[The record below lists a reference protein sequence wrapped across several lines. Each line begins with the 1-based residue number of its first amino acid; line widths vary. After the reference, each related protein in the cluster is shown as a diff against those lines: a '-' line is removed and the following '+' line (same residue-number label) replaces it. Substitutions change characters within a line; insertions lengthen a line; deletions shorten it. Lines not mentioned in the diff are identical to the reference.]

1 MPWAPV
7 SDCCVSFDRV
17 NVARNGVTILE
28 SVSASV
34 PRGICTA
41 IVGPN
46 GAGKT
51 TLLLALLEQISY
63 QGTIRR
69 NGQGANTSPRIGY
82 VPQRL
87 PVDRGMP
94 ITVLDLMVMG
104 HARRPLWCG
113 ISRIHRDRAL
123 HWLSCVHAS
132 TLAKRP
138 LGVLSGG
145 EWQRVLLALALQQE
159 PDLLLLDEPAAG
171 IDVRGEHLL
180 CELMDTLRE
189 RHGFT
194 QLMVSHDLA
203 TVTHHADHVILLNRK
218 VIAEGKPADVLV
230 PQHLSAAFGL
240 HMGVATAPWL
250 NVSCQ
255 GGDR

>member
-1 MPWAPV
+1 LT
-7 SDCCVSFDRV
+7 DTCVNFDRV
-17 NVARNGVTILE
+17 NVTRNGITILE

-34 PRGICTA
+34 PRGSCTA
-41 IVGPN
+41 VVGPN

-51 TLLLALLEQISY
+51 TLLLALLGQIPY
-63 QGTIRR
+63 RGTIRLEAP
-69 NGQGANTSPRIGY
+69 GSNTMPRIGY

-132 TLAKRP
+132 TLAKRA

-145 EWQRVLLALALQQE
+145 EWQRILLALALQQE

-171 IDVRGEHLL
+171 IDLRGEHLL
-180 CELMDTLRE
+180 CELMESLRE

-203 TVTHHADHVILLNRK
+203 TVTHHASHVILLNRS
-218 VIAEGKPADVLV
+218 VIAAGKPADVLV
-230 PQHLSAAFGL
+230 PHFLSIAFGL
-240 HMGVATAPWL
+240 HMGVAAAPWL
-250 NVSCQ
+250 HTSRE
-255 GGDR
+255 GSDR